1 MSVMGDLD
9 SFQWVSSISQARLGV
24 LQHRSGRS
32 TVQCLEQLWSYVVGD
47 SSRLSPRGL
56 LHACCTR
63 FDSITRN
70 RALTRS
76 DAEGLGRFYN
86 CFDAVVLLSAPVDVM
101 LQRIAIRLTNP
112 FGKTAEER
120 RRILAD
126 LEAVEPL
133 LRATSTTEIV
143 TTIPVTEVADVLETV
158 AREAQPCP
166 AWGSASDQPE
176 LSRACRANEP

>member
-1 MSVMGDLD
+1 MRVTALILISRSRYRLLSV
-9 SFQWVSSISQARLGV
+9 VR
-24 LQHRSGRS
+24 
-32 TVQCLEQLWSYVVGD
+32 E
-47 SSRLSPRGL
+47 L
-56 LHACCTR
+56 LHACCTGLGVMLR
-63 FDSITRN
+63 KCG
-70 RALTRS
+70 LTRS
-76 DAEGLGRFYN
+76 DVVGLGRIDN

-133 LRATSTTEIV
+133 LRATPTTEIV

-158 AREAQPCP
+158 AREAQPSP
-166 AWGSASDQPE
+166 AWGPASDQPE
-176 LSRACRANEP
+176 LGRACRANEP